1 MSEVIVFNMLR
12 VSDRYY
18 SGEIN
23 LEEAVLELEAAGSQ
37 MSRQQMIE
45 ALIDGGRDN
54 VKKFPVQD

>member
-1 MSEVIVFNMLR
+1 MTEVTVFNMLR

-45 ALIDGGRDN
+45 TLIDGGRDN

>member
-1 MSEVIVFNMLR
+1 MSEVTVFNMLK